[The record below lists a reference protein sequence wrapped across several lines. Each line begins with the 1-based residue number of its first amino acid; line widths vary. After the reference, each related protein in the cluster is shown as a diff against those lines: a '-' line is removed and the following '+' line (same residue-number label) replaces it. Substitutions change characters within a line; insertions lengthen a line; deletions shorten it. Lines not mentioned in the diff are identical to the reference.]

1 MYKYLLAISPVLF
14 ITPLGCDTA
23 KDNQKEA
30 IEAQREANE
39 KITEVQAEARD
50 KVVNAQAK
58 ANEGIAEAN
67 ADYLKLREDFRHD
80 INKKVVTLNEKIAKA
95 EARLGSETGQART
108 KLMDGLPAV
117 RSARDAFLKDLDG
130 IKDTTAATWDSAKVS
145 LQKQWDELE
154 KLVDRTID

>member
-1 MYKYLLAISPVLF
+1 MYKYLLAISPALL
-14 ITPLGCDTA
+14 IAALGCDTA

-30 IEAQREANE
+30 IEAQREANQE
-39 KITEVQAEARD
+39 ISDVQTKARD
-50 KVVNAQAK
+50 QVVNAQAK

-80 INKKVVTLNEKIAKA
+80 TNQKVVSLNERIAKA
-95 EARLGSETGQART
+95 EARLGTETGQARS
-108 KLMDGLPAV
+108 KLMEGLPAV
-117 RSARDAFLKDLDG
+117 RASREAFLKNLDG
-130 IKDTTAATWDSAKVS
+130 LKDTTATTWDSAKTS